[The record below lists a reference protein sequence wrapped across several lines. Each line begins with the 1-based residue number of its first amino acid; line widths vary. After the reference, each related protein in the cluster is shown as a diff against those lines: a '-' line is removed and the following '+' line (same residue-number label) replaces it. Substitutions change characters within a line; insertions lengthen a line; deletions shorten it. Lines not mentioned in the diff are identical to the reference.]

1 MPNAA
6 GQTSREPVSPKNAVL
21 LLVDQQDGL
30 LSRVHEPEQT
40 HVDQPPLRSHP
51 PRQFRW
57 PARFV
62 LCGVT

>member
-1 MPNAA
+1 
-6 GQTSREPVSPKNAVL
+6 
-21 LLVDQQDGL
+21 VDQQDGL